1 MAPDGSI
8 DLPHRVISPVR
19 IADISK
25 PVQVS
30 LPGLVHRFRKGH
42 TMKLVVSLSDAA
54 YKNNDLA
61 QLVTLSTSQKAP
73 TTLTLPGKL
82 SVTAAAAPARVA
94 AVRPAAGAGA
104 GAPAAAPVSSAAEL
118 PRTGGSARLP
128 ALALA
133 LLGGAA
139 WVRRRRT
146 A

>member
-1 MAPDGSI
+1 
-8 DLPHRVISPVR
+8 
-19 IADISK
+19 
-25 PVQVS
+25 
-30 LPGLVHRFRKGH
+30 
-42 TMKLVVSLSDAA
+42 MKLVVSLSDAA

-73 TTLTLPGKL
+73 STLTLPGKL
-82 SVTAAAAPARVA
+82 SPTSFTSPAPAAASAA
-94 AVRPAAGAGA
+94 AVGAAAGAGA

-118 PRTGGSARLP
+118 PRTGGSAGLP

-133 LLGGAA
+133 LLGAAA

>member
-1 MAPDGSI
+1 M
-8 DLPHRVISPVR
+8 RVVTGADCSARPSACPV
-19 IADISK
+19 
-25 PVQVS
+25 
-30 LPGLVHRFRKGH
+30 
-42 TMKLVVSLSDAA
+42 DA
-54 YKNNDLA
+54 
-61 QLVTLSTSQKAP
+61 V
-73 TTLTLPGKL
+73 L
-82 SVTAAAAPARVA
+82 SVETVPLLDPCCV
-94 AVRPAAGAGA
+94 PEPA